1 MRYESVHHGVYVDKA
16 LRGEDLPRAQAA
28 LLAVP
33 GSALVLQSAAWLLTR
48 GRVDLPAR
56 VELRVPATRQVR
68 RAGLVAYPGL
78 LEKEVDHCR
87 GLRVTSGAQ
96 TAIDIACRLPR
107 RPALEAIDALCN
119 TERCTVLEIADLL
132 HRYAGRRG
140 VVRARSL
147 LPEIEP
153 GAESCRETKT
163 RLIMIDGGLR
173 RPLANVA
180 VLDAVGG
187 WLAWADLLYREL
199 WLIIEYQGGNHLQ
212 RRRFRNDRRR
222 IETLTREGYFVIEV
236 TDEDLLN
243 ERALVARIVDAAIDH
258 GATRGVSRAD
268 VLSLLLR
275 CP

>member
-1 MRYESVHHGVYVDKA
+1 MITGLPGAWGQARPLICGAGRRACGRGGSLSTELPRGVVGTTTTQHRRRMDGAVVLSRRGAQVREVRYESVHHGVYVEKA

-33 GSALVLQSAAWLLTR
+33 GSALALQSAAWLLTR

-56 VELRVPATRQVR
+56 VELRVPDTRQVR

-78 LEKEVDHCR
+78 LEREVSHCR

-96 TAIDIACRLPR
+96 TAVDIACHLRR

-119 TERCTVLEIADLL
+119 TERCTVLEISDLL

-153 GAESCRETKT
+153 GAESCRETKA

-173 RPLANVA
+173 RPLANAA

-187 WLAWADLLYREL
+187 WLAWADLLYHEL
-199 WLIIEYQGGNHLQ
+199 
-212 RRRFRNDRRR
+212 
-222 IETLTREGYFVIEV
+222 
-236 TDEDLLN
+236 
-243 ERALVARIVDAAIDH
+243 
-258 GATRGVSRAD
+258 
-268 VLSLLLR
+268 
-275 CP
+275 